1 MESKFLLTFKEK
13 KLQRIYDKFR
23 NKEIQT
29 MNIVSLLF
37 RILFIASN
45 VLKNEMRRIPIDM
58 NIMIATAIVFGIQ
71 IVFSIG
77 TWKKPAIFAKHSAPA
92 FLLFQT
98 TYAYFI
104 PIYNESQFTVFMFA
118 QSFYLV
124 FGILCSHTW
133 FYTSI
138 FLIIN
143 GVGSVSIIIGKNG
156 IYELSTMVMN
166 VTALGLL
173 IFVSY
178 RQEMSLKNQVLQFHQ
193 IQHMNEELS
202 ILFNN
207 LPEGIA
213 LYDPITMKVS
223 LMNEEFKRLFNL
235 QDSEKKNKDLNLIQQ
250 TNKNNSFKIE
260 DICSARDPFVEIE
273 QIDNSD
279 QSLNIGNDTKQEI
292 LQAQLKINESSIFI
306 EDETQDQF
314 EKFLYVPRLQLF
326 KYGQQI
332 EKEDNIQQSEDEQ
345 KYNILEASKIQRND
359 GSQKY
364 FKILPDLGLKSQ
376 NKQQPE
382 YLTIQESNLSFKNQ
396 AHNMILTKNITT
408 MINYENIK
416 VENYFYEMLTATVS
430 HDMRTPLNAI
440 QGLLKNLE
448 LFIIDPRGKKFLKI
462 IQNSSSFLTFLVND
476 LLDFFQ
482 IKNGKF
488 RTNNSTVD
496 LKTTFQN
503 LVEMFSVGANEKGL
517 QVLFSPQT
525 DFPKQI
531 IIDEQRT
538 KQILLN
544 LLQNAL
550 KFTFKGSIHIFLTY
564 EKEQQQIRVSVAD
577 TGVGIKIE
585 DQEKLFK
592 IFGKL
597 EQTSNINTQGIGLGL
612 GICKNLVEMLGGKIL
627 IESDYQNGAKFTF
640 TIKCE
645 AIQDEQDSCS
655 NQYSE
660 EDSQSLNQLIRM
672 NEQQFQMIQTKQL
685 SSSLKQKSKIRT
697 TTINQQSSK
706 YLGGE
711 NLRSQYTEI
720 LEGDHEID
728 IKEFYNHKSIINNQ
742 NNIQSNLSQN
752 NHYNIEKQNIQE
764 NNIMM
769 IETDEVKVNM
779 DSINDDEFSERKH
792 QNYDIDKDQEVST
805 NLNCLCEKKSK
816 ILVVDDNVFN
826 LVTIQSIL
834 ELKFGLQS
842 DRATHGLE
850 AFELFKQR
858 ITDDQNCCDNLNCPI
873 RLNKGYKLILMDC
886 NMPIMDGFQ
895 STMEIR
901 KFEDSLFEIKSSL
914 QEKATIIALT
924 AYTADLFKQKCFEV
938 GMDDYLTKPVSADQ
952 IEKVLQLSRL
962 IV

>member
-1 MESKFLLTFKEK
+1 M
-13 KLQRIYDKFR
+13 
-23 NKEIQT
+23 
-29 MNIVSLLF
+29 
-37 RILFIASN
+37 
-45 VLKNEMRRIPIDM
+45 
-58 NIMIATAIVFGIQ
+58 
-71 IVFSIG
+71 
-77 TWKKPAIFAKHSAPA
+77 
-92 FLLFQT
+92 
-98 TYAYFI
+98 
-104 PIYNESQFTVFMFA
+104 NES
-118 QSFYLV
+118 
-124 FGILCSHTW
+124 C
-133 FYTSI
+133 
-138 FLIIN
+138 
-143 GVGSVSIIIGKNG
+143 K
-156 IYELSTMVMN
+156 
-166 VTALGLL
+166 
-173 IFVSY
+173 
-178 RQEMSLKNQVLQFHQ
+178 
-193 IQHMNEELS
+193 
-202 ILFNN
+202 
-207 LPEGIA
+207 
-213 LYDPITMKVS
+213 
-223 LMNEEFKRLFNL
+223 
-235 QDSEKKNKDLNLIQQ
+235 
-250 TNKNNSFKIE
+250 
-260 DICSARDPFVEIE
+260 
-273 QIDNSD
+273 
-279 QSLNIGNDTKQEI
+279 
-292 LQAQLKINESSIFI
+292 FI

-326 KYGQQI
+326 NYGQQI
-332 EKEDNIQQSEDEQ
+332 EKEVNIKQSEDEQ
-345 KYNILEASKIQRND
+345 KYNILEASKIQVND

-364 FKILPDLGLKSQ
+364 FKIQPDLTLKSQ

-517 QVLFSPQT
+517 Q
-525 DFPKQI
+525 
-531 IIDEQRT
+531 
-538 KQILLN
+538 
-544 LLQNAL
+544 
-550 KFTFKGSIHIFLTY
+550 
-564 EKEQQQIRVSVAD
+564 QIRVSVAD

-645 AIQDEQDSCS
+645 AIQDEQD
-655 NQYSE
+655 NP
-660 EDSQSLNQLIRM
+660 
-672 NEQQFQMIQTKQL
+672 
-685 SSSLKQKSKIRT
+685 
-697 TTINQQSSK
+697 
-706 YLGGE
+706 
-711 NLRSQYTEI
+711 
-720 LEGDHEID
+720 
-728 IKEFYNHKSIINNQ
+728 
-742 NNIQSNLSQN
+742 
-752 NHYNIEKQNIQE
+752 
-764 NNIMM
+764 
-769 IETDEVKVNM
+769 DEVKVNM
-779 DSINDDEFSERKH
+779 DFINEDEFSEKKH

-805 NLNCLCEKKSK
+805 NLNCLCEMKSK

-858 ITDDQNCCDNLNCPI
+858 ISDDQNCCDNQNCPI
-873 RLNKGYKLILMDC
+873 RFNKGYKLILMDC
-886 NMPIMDGFQ
+886 SMPIMDGFQ

-901 KFEDSLFEIKSSL
+901 KFEDSLFQIKSSL
-914 QEKATIIALT
+914 QEKSTIIALT
-924 AYTADLFKQKCFEV
+924 AYTADLFKQKCLEV

-952 IEKVLQLSRL
+952 IEQVLQLSRL